1 MTQVITNKH
10 FKNYIGSSLVKRRL
24 PSEHERFE
32 RFIPQ
37 NSKYEIIDFMP
48 SSWVK
53 NILFNRWKEINVVAF
68 MGLVTITNGF
78 ECSLEKLQVKGDPR
92 RSSIHPFDAGVQAIM
107 TQETPDYIQDTDKYT
122 QLILSMEPFSI

>member
-1 MTQVITNKH
+1 
-10 FKNYIGSSLVKRRL
+10 
-24 PSEHERFE
+24 
-32 RFIPQ
+32 
-37 NSKYEIIDFMP
+37 MP

-53 NILFNRWKEINVVAF
+53 NILFNRWKKINVVAS

-92 RSSIHPFDAGVQAIM
+92 RFFPNPFDAGVQAIM

>member
-1 MTQVITNKH
+1 MPQVTTNKH
-10 FKNYIGSSLVKRRL
+10 FTNYIGSSLVKRRL

-37 NSKYEIIDFMP
+37 NFAYSLIVNMP
-48 SSWVK
+48 TSWVK
-53 NILFNRWKEINVVAF
+53 NILFNRWKKINAVAF
-68 MGLVTITNGF
+68 TGLVTITNGF

-92 RSSIHPFDAGVQAIM
+92 RSSTNPFDAGVQAIM
-107 TQETPDYIQDTDKYT
+107 TRETPDYIQDTDKYT